1 MHALYVHICVNC
13 DVRHVGREG
22 GLTNNL
28 PSACGEEGKMKRI
41 THAFRPCYPAATTIS
56 YYPIHTLSPL
66 FAIDALPAHGPESTD
81 FPVWGERC
89 PNVNKRTVFFG
100 GGNLVEKV
108 RRV

>member
-41 THAFRPCYPAATTIS
+41 THAFRPCYPAATTI
-56 YYPIHTLSPL
+56 YVLPHTYTLTVVCDRC
-66 FAIDALPAHGPESTD
+66 FAST
-81 FPVWGERC
+81 W
-89 PNVNKRTVFFG
+89 T
-100 GGNLVEKV
+100 
-108 RRV
+108 